1 MEDYSNNNN
10 GSNRYQPYKQSSLG
24 QKIRTPIGG
33 TTAAKPNPGLNLATL
48 SNIPREIKNKLN
60 LTSGGRVLSAGIS
73 QSINNNPLASVN
85 QLSVNNNNLTSSK
98 SNNRSLKN
106 SNDLL
111 SKNSYYQRY
120 SEEKETK
127 EKLSQS
133 QNLIPPMSTKRMK
146 SSNSSNFFKPSS
158 NKSQTKHGSS
168 SKYSAIQSP
177 TSNIFK
183 SYGCHRYHTDLDFN
197 YLANEKF
204 FKDSVSC
211 GKDRLS
217 TVALRNS
224 SPDKYNYENKY
235 DALKSSNRYNKSMS
249 STVNLNNFVT
259 KDHDK
264 DYENQEV
271 FEYYE
276 NNNPKNL
283 NNLSHSMNN
292 KSNLKQLEES
302 GLGSH
307 NKKTSQGILSDLL
320 DKQFSVNSPSQL
332 KLFQSEVDHIKNEE
346 FKRNM
351 TSGLLNIKGGIKDNR
366 ELTSPLTKSAIR
378 DNKHGNIGTISN
390 VNGEIQQDK
399 IYLDDET
406 NNKLTVNLS
415 YLGENPQ
422 DRFIDGLENVLTYLD
437 PIFDRMSL
445 TERIEKFLESTED
458 PKRSIK
464 LGSVVALYLILR
476 KFHVE
481 DGLKLLILEKCVQLL
496 QNFESQEELFLVA
509 VLEICSLFAPHELLL
524 ENISLICMF
533 LTDFNFPRLQ
543 KAAFNCLMCMEYE
556 GIKTLIELASKDYQE
571 YQKYILANLLNT
583 PHIQKIIIIRA
594 LLNEVYSNVPDR
606 RHSALAALNR
616 MHDLVGD
623 TDALSKLSKF
633 FHESK
638 VEKIFLSSTIRT
650 AGVEGEK
657 ILLNELKNNKDF
669 SVRVAIASVLS
680 YRLPKKPKYLDIR
693 LDSNDTYS
701 ITKNLPGSFCTYYG
715 KVTPYVYFEKE
726 IEGID
731 GPNEE
736 KSNPNGEV
744 QEDYLEINTRDFL
757 ASLQRMLVM
766 NYDHSNPQIVHSGNP
781 NLLEDLELEKKQNN
795 SEILAKYAVY
805 FEISSNIQ
813 GSNAHLEHFETDEN
827 GKILISEDVI
837 RALCHCLK
845 DYSTAVRD
853 TAAGSL
859 GQIGLPESLLSI
871 DYLLDSVK
879 DEDVN
884 VKSKIIWAIG
894 RIAPGVD
901 NSVILPVVEALK
913 SNMWKVKSACLFT
926 LSQFGYRCSK
936 MAMPTL
942 NKLLKESAINKQTIA
957 ETMVKLGSDGE
968 STLLRVMSSEP
979 DSNYKLKSSIAKALA
994 LSNVNSPNIDFI
1006 VECLFKTAKV
1016 NNPIIRKSAL
1026 FAIRILAEKSDEK
1039 VTYLKKKNVI
1049 PFYYEMMFD
1058 KEITIQAVRII

>member
-1 MEDYSNNNN
+1 
-10 GSNRYQPYKQSSLG
+10 
-24 QKIRTPIGG
+24 
-33 TTAAKPNPGLNLATL
+33 
-48 SNIPREIKNKLN
+48 
-60 LTSGGRVLSAGIS
+60 
-73 QSINNNPLASVN
+73 
-85 QLSVNNNNLTSSK
+85 
-98 SNNRSLKN
+98 
-106 SNDLL
+106 
-111 SKNSYYQRY
+111 
-120 SEEKETK
+120 
-127 EKLSQS
+127 
-133 QNLIPPMSTKRMK
+133 
-146 SSNSSNFFKPSS
+146 
-158 NKSQTKHGSS
+158 
-168 SKYSAIQSP
+168 
-177 TSNIFK
+177 
-183 SYGCHRYHTDLDFN
+183 
-197 YLANEKF
+197 
-204 FKDSVSC
+204 
-211 GKDRLS
+211 
-217 TVALRNS
+217 
-224 SPDKYNYENKY
+224 
-235 DALKSSNRYNKSMS
+235 
-249 STVNLNNFVT
+249 
-259 KDHDK
+259 
-264 DYENQEV
+264 
-271 FEYYE
+271 
-276 NNNPKNL
+276 
-283 NNLSHSMNN
+283 
-292 KSNLKQLEES
+292 
-302 GLGSH
+302 
-307 NKKTSQGILSDLL
+307 L

-332 KLFQSEVDHIKNEE
+332 KLFQSEVDQLKNEE

-351 TSGLLNIKGGIKDNR
+351 SSGILNIKGGMGETRDMNSS
-366 ELTSPLTKSAIR
+366 LSKSGIR
-378 DNKHGNIGTISN
+378 DNHNIGTITN
-390 VNGEIQQDK
+390 VNGDLQQDK

-422 DRFIDGLENVLTYLD
+422 ERFIDGLENVLTYLD

-458 PKRSIK
+458 PKRSVK

-509 VLEICSLFAPHELLL
+509 LLEICSLYAPHELLL

-571 YQKYILANLLNT
+571 YQKYILTNLLNT

-680 YRLPKKPKYLDIR
+680 YRLPKTPKYLKIR

-715 KVTPYVYFEKE
+715 KVTPYVYYEKE
-726 IEGID
+726 NEGLD
-731 GPNEE
+731 SSKEE
-736 KSNPNGEV
+736 KIIHNGEV
-744 QEDYLEINTRDFL
+744 QEDYLEVNTRDFL

-766 NYDHSNPQIVHSGNP
+766 NYDHCNPQIVHSGNP
-781 NLLEDLELEKKQNN
+781 NLLEELELEKKQKN
-795 SEILAKYAVY
+795 SEILGKYAVY

-813 GSNAHLEHFETDEN
+813 GNSGNRGEHLETDEN

-871 DYLLDSVK
+871 DYLIDSIK

-894 RIAPGVD
+894 RIAAGVD

-936 MAMPTL
+936 MAMSTL

-957 ETMVKLGSDGE
+957 ETMVRLGSDGE
-968 STLLRVMSSEP
+968 STLLRIMSTEP

-1016 NNPIIRKSAL
+1016 NNPIIRKNAL
-1026 FAIRILAEKSDEK
+1026 FAIRILAEKADEK

-1058 KEITIQAVRII
+1058 KEISIQAVRRI